1 MTYPEPRYHGTG
13 GEVSATYRP
22 ADHEPELTYPTGNT
36 AHYLATGAS
45 TDGLFGLYRWVMG
58 PEPSG
63 PGPHFH
69 RSLAESFYVLA
80 GTVKIYDG
88 SRWIDTTP
96 GDFIHVPPGGIHG
109 FRNES
114 GEPASMLIHFAPGA
128 PRERYFEGLAEFAV
142 SGKPSAEEMAEFYLR
157 HDNTWL

>member
-1 MTYPEPRYHGTG
+1 MSYPDPRYFGET

-22 ADHEPELTYPTGNT
+22 SDHEPEITYENGNT
-36 AHYLATGAS
+36 AHYLATSAS

-63 PGPHFH
+63 PGPHVH
-69 RSLAESFYVLA
+69 RTIAESFFVLT
-80 GTVKIYDG
+80 GSVRIYNG
-88 SRWIDTTP
+88 QQWIETRP
-96 GDFIHVPPGGIHG
+96 GDFVHVPPGGIHG

-114 GEPASMLIHFAPGA
+114 GEPASMLLHFAPGA
-128 PRERYFEGLAEFAV
+128 PREGYFEGLANFAV
-142 SGKPSAEEMAEFYLR
+142 SGRPSEEEMAKFYLE